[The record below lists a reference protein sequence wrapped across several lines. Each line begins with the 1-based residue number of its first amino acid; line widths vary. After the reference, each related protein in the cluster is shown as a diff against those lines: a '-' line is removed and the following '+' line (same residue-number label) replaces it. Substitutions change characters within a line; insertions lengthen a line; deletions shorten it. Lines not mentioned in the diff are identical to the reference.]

1 MDSLKENGEL
11 SHSSERSFL
20 KTQDKRWSWV
30 VCPVSKQVYEIWER
44 GTLQGLFWLDA
55 CGRGGWR
62 ELLGLCLKQRG
73 EGMLPTQQVTGH
85 RAQGGVNL
93 VTLLCSSSVSYLR
106 EREECRWSWIRDTET
121 WGIAS
126 RSQPENHC
134 HGRGSW
140 NCTGKQAYL
149 ARTSRVRLTGKG
161 NREVIRALGENNRVR
176 S

>member
-73 EGMLPTQQVTGH
+73 ERMLPTQQVTEH
-85 RAQGGVNL
+85 REVWISWPCCVAQAWAIW
-93 VTLLCSSSVSYLR
+93 

>member
-30 VCPVSKQVYEIWER
+30 VCPVSKQIYEIWER
-44 GTLQGLFWLDA
+44 GALQGLFWLDA
-55 CGRGGWR
+55 CGK
-62 ELLGLCLKQRG
+62 EDG
-73 EGMLPTQQVTGH
+73 ENFWVYALNNVVKGCYPHSRSQVTEH
-85 RAQGGVNL
+85 REVWISWPCCAA
-93 VTLLCSSSVSYLR
+93 R
-106 EREECRWSWIRDTET
+106 AWAIWEREECRWSWIRDTET